1 MRVYATKADLGD
13 DPPGDADRL
22 IRRASRLADEHARTA
37 RYRVGEDGMPLDAV
51 VRDAFRDAVV
61 EQVRMWTVLGVDPSL
76 GAAGVTRKPGP
87 ATTKSIGSASVT
99 YQVSASAVAD
109 LAAATHT
116 LSPSAADALDAVLT
130 DRWIEVRG

>member
-37 RYRVGEDGMPLDAV
+37 RYRVDEDGMPLDAT
-51 VRDAFRDAVV
+51 VREAFRDAVV
-61 EQVRMWTVLGVDPSL
+61 EQVRVWTVLGVDPSL
-76 GAAGVTRKPGP
+76 GMAGAMAAEKVAG
-87 ATTKSIGSASVT
+87 KSIGSASLSFQTSEAGVRER
-99 YQVSASAVAD
+99 
-109 LAAATHT
+109 AAAKLG
-116 LSPSAADALDAVLT
+116 LSEGAMDALDAVLT